1 MSMNTHVKSVKMC
14 VKGKDPLSL
23 DSLSLR
29 GNNIRYFILPENLP
43 LDTLLVDD
51 TPKARAKK
59 REGEFHLFIV
69 CTPYYIEMILH
80 LAYHSKLMRILLH
93 CAR

>member
-1 MSMNTHVKSVKMC
+1 MDVLIFYYLCVYLGVDMSMNTHVKSVKMII
-14 VKGKDPLSL
+14 KGKDPISL

-51 TPKARAKK
+51 APKARAKK
-59 REGEFHLFIV
+59 REG
-69 CTPYYIEMILH
+69 M
-80 LAYHSKLMRILLH
+80 K
-93 CAR
+93 